1 MEYPP
6 MGITDKDNNQSCKTG
21 MEESC
26 NFGDE
31 SVAICGQMQ
40 CGNKLRH
47 CEGSPSP
54 WWEVLG
60 PGQIK
65 RFHHICYLFSATPLV
80 SSRKQEL
87 PQSLPLGGDTFV
99 LVKRTNK
106 DILQA
111 RMNTQE
117 RMVNHSHNRSS
128 TTTVLISE

>member
-47 CEGSPSP
+47 I
-54 WWEVLG
+54 V
-60 PGQIK
+60 K
-65 RFHHICYLFSATPLV
+65 VHR
-80 SSRKQEL
+80 R
-87 PQSLPLGGDTFV
+87 LGGRSWV
-99 LVKRTNK
+99 LAK
-106 DILQA
+106 
-111 RMNTQE
+111 
-117 RMVNHSHNRSS
+117 
-128 TTTVLISE
+128 